1 MSDKS
6 PVDYHASVYIGVVT
20 VASLGGIVR
29 RFQKI
34 LNGDIEISWKR
45 LLSVLF
51 MEMFVSGFCGVM
63 AFWICEHFEVPGLIM
78 GPIVGIVGHMGSRA
92 LFLSEKVLEKWILG
106 NDRT

>member
-6 PVDYHASVYIGVVT
+6 PVDYHAAVYIGVVI

-51 MEMFVSGFCGVM
+51 MGYEGYCN
-63 AFWICEHFEVPGLIM
+63 A
-78 GPIVGIVGHMGSRA
+78 
-92 LFLSEKVLEKWILG
+92 
-106 NDRT
+106 